1 MRLFLSILLLF
12 ILTSNTTAFGRRKS
26 SKCGVDCVSTSSNR
40 DQNKTSDYYYD
51 CDPKLGIVQKIP
63 YLRSCSTC
71 NAIEIDFSSACIRC
85 GMCLAISDKINQTL
99 IDVQEMLPDGCLN
112 DTEIELL
119 LRTICDHS
127 FQHYSLREINGRR
140 FICDWLPGSTMVSSS
155 GDALWPD
162 KIKDLCHYYLDAVG
176 ELELY
181 EKWQQWC
188 KDPDNF
194 PNLSNVL
201 CRSMHGMLHDCRSME
216 DLNPYE
222 PPYKTYNAKVKFTAS
237 YDKCSKRE

>member
-99 IDVQEMLPDGCLN
+99 MDVQEMLPDGCLN

-127 FQHYSLREINGRR
+127 FQQ
-140 FICDWLPGSTMVSSS
+140 
-155 GDALWPD
+155 
-162 KIKDLCHYYLDAVG
+162 IKDLCHYYLDAVG